1 MMIFIESRLTQE
13 SSCLAEILVERSTLS
28 RIGLLRA
35 YSIFLF
41 RLMIEYQMYTHKS
54 RIINLLRYV

>member
-1 MMIFIESRLTQE
+1 MLRKSYTIEGEKEKKVMIFIESRLTQE

-35 YSIFLF
+35 YKNCLF
-41 RLMIEYQMYTHKS
+41 
-54 RIINLLRYV
+54 